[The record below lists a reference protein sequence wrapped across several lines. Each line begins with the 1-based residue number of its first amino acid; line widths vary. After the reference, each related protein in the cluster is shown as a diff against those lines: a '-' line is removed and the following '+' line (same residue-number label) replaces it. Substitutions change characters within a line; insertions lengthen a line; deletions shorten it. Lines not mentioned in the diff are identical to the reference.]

1 MCEEQNGKDSV
12 DISQEVDNLWGTIKE
27 PIEKIVEL
35 VKYFAEQIT
44 TMIQPLLDLWLPIIE
59 VVKVKHPKIYHL
71 AVHGKTE
78 RIRKKNQKRLFEIIF
93 GKKGGGLYGK
103 RLVGQSK

>member
-44 TMIQPLLDLWLPIIE
+44 TMIQPLLDLWLPNYRSCE
-59 VVKVKHPKIYHL
+59 GEASENL
-71 AVHGKTE
+71 S
-78 RIRKKNQKRLFEIIF
+78 F
-93 GKKGGGLYGK
+93 GGS
-103 RLVGQSK
+103 R